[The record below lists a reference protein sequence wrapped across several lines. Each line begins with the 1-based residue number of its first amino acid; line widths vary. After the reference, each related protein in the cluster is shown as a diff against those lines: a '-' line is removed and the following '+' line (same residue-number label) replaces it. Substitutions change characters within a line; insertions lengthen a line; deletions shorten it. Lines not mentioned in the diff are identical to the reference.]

1 MQLTEAELE
10 DFMARPPHFDHHGLH
25 ELKLSDGN
33 ICIADSTKHDL
44 KIITGRGRN
53 SPGATSL
60 LLPRVE
66 TLLRDELGLRYD
78 FEYEQ
83 VCDEERRDC
92 SVRVNKGCLV
102 VALPTLLEWLMEHK
116 PYEQYAI
123 SLPNDA
129 EAIEPE
135 EVRRRR
141 EEDFC

>member
-1 MQLTEAELE
+1 M
-10 DFMARPPHFDHHGLH
+10 
-25 ELKLSDGN
+25 
-33 ICIADSTKHDL
+33 
-44 KIITGRGRN
+44 
-53 SPGATSL
+53 
-60 LLPRVE
+60 E
-66 TLLRDELGLRYD
+66 TLLKDELGLRYD

-116 PYEQYAI
+116 PYQQYAV

-135 EVRRRR
+135 EAMERLLGGAGEFLEHDELTLLEGPDAQKAMEPVLRMVADNTRLKHLDLSWNLIDARAA
-141 EEDFC
+141 EAF